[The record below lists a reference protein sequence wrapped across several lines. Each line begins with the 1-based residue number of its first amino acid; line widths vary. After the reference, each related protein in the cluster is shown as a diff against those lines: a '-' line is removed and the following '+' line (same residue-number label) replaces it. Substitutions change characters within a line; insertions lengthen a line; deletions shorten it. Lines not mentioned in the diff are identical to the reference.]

1 MVTTAATEPR
11 YMTIQGQRVLVVPR
25 QSGLPQKMEQLLDAM
40 AHFGFAF
47 REDIVPRGTRTSC
60 EQLNEH
66 RFATFREGRWW
77 NRTPF
82 RVSGGHPD
90 SFRVIEAGLLLLR
103 LEMCQDCGAVCVRDV
118 SPEPEAGATP
128 VRLKN
133 LLTGAWRTAPS
144 VGRRNVVLGWYS
156 GKRRAGREYR

>member
-1 MVTTAATEPR
+1 MTEPR
-11 YMTIQGQRVLVVPR
+11 YTTIHGQRVLVVPR
-25 QSGLPQKMEQLLDAM
+25 QAGLPQKLDKLLEAM
-40 AHFGFAF
+40 DHFGFAYRDDF
-47 REDIVPRGTRTSC
+47 VPRGTRPAC

-66 RFATFREGRWW
+66 RFRTFREGRWW
-77 NRTPF
+77 NPVAF
-82 RVSGGHPD
+82 RVSGDHPLA
-90 SFRVIEAGLLLLR
+90 FRMIEAGLLLLR

-144 VGRRNVVLGWYS
+144 VGRRNVVIGWYS